1 MASLKDLDP
10 TYKNGALGSA
20 LSATGL
26 DYLIN
31 PFVAIGNDVFSY
43 VGNEL
48 IKALQPDIDYAD
60 RKVNT
65 RGPTTSRRIIYGQ
78 ARVGGQVIYAQ
89 SLGQDDRLLRLV
101 VAFAGHS
108 CEEIGEIYIN
118 DELSTS
124 SKLNGLV
131 SIYKQPQ
138 TGVNTVLNIHHT
150 QDGRSNYLY
159 DKIAYV
165 YMTFNYD
172 TEVFTSVPNITAIVK
187 GKNTIYDP
195 RTGLSG
201 YTDNAALC
209 MLDFLRVERG
219 IADSLINMQSWSD
232 AADIADE
239 QVAAAN
245 GETEPRFT
253 LNGTLVRTG
262 SKLQSL
268 TKMAVNSGIYPARE
282 AGVYSAVPS
291 VYVAPAVDALIN
303 ETDIIG
309 DISIVTGNGK
319 QDKINTVIGTYIDA
333 DTNYEQVEYPSIQ
346 TPTWKTE
353 DREVLQQSIDYQ
365 LVNSGTQC
373 RRLSK
378 IALEQSRRAITVTF
392 NARYRTLQYTVG
404 TRVKMNYSAFG
415 WSGKVFRV
423 VTRKISPQ
431 DGVNLTLIE
440 DDPAIYSWEEGDAL
454 ATVVPPFLE
463 LPNPNIVQ
471 KPTALTM
478 VESLYQANTQAAIKA
493 RASFAWN
500 NEDASARS
508 FELEGSYE
516 GGQYR
521 SISSF
526 IRGTTFEFDD
536 LQIGSWVFRVRG
548 VNSIGVT
555 SPWATLSKPI
565 LGKQAPPSDVTGF
578 NGTVRPFSIEL
589 AWDEVPDLDA
599 ELYEIRVGL
608 SWDTGTVLQKLSAL
622 SWNWE
627 TRPTG
632 TERVFI
638 KSIDTSG
645 NYSAEAS
652 EAQITILAPKSP
664 APLSAEVIDNN
675 SALRW
680 VNATTSFSIAKYEV
694 RRGDTFDS
702 SSLVY
707 EVTGTGKQVQETQKG
722 SYTYWVRGIDVNG
735 NAGEPAS
742 VTANV
747 DQPPDFVLQSD
758 QNLIL
763 GTATTVNMARTISTG
778 VKWDSNSVTWDDNSV
793 TFDESTKTVFV
804 GPANDTET
812 WREHFEKLP
821 GYIKPL
827 TWDSATP
834 TWDSNA
840 ETFDQ
845 GNQSIRQ
852 LALANGYNGYLQP
865 TPATASIEIVK
876 DYLGELSLSR
886 IQLSPDVEILSGSP
900 MATYKIAYSADGISY
915 TETTGLEA
923 IGVNFRYVRVRVE
936 IASQSELDL
945 LRINALRVRL
955 DVKLKTDA
963 GRVNVTQ
970 TGGTAVTFNVP
981 FVDIQSLTV
990 SANGTTFRNAIYDF
1004 VDTPNPTGF
1013 DVYLFDENGNELSS
1027 GEVSWNARG
1036 V

>member
-1 MASLKDLDP
+1 MGLGLKDFDP
-10 TYKNGALGSA
+10 TYSKGKLGGALQAS
-20 LSATGL
+20 GL

-31 PFVAIGNDVFSY
+31 PFVALGNDVFEAI
-43 VGNEL
+43 GNEL
-48 IKALQPDIDYAD
+48 IKALQPDIDYSD

-65 RGPTTSRRIIYGQ
+65 RGPTTPRRIIYGE
-78 ARVGGQVIYAQ
+78 ARVGGQVIFAE
-89 SLGQDDRLLRLV
+89 SVAKDDRLLLLTI
-101 VAFAGHS
+101 ALAGHS
-108 CEEIGEIYIN
+108 CEEIGDIFIN
-118 DELSTS
+118 GEPVTD
-124 SKLNGLV
+124 SKFDGLV

-138 TGVNTVLNIHHT
+138 TGINTELNR
-150 QDGRSNYLY
+150 QNLQSGRTNYRY
-159 DKIAYV
+159 DEIAYV

-172 TEVFTSVPNITAIVK
+172 QEVFSGVPAITATVK

-195 RTGLSG
+195 RTGQSG

-219 IADSLINMQSWSD
+219 IDDSLINMQSWSD
-232 AADIADE
+232 AADIADQ
-239 QVAAAN
+239 QVAAAS
-245 GETEPRFT
+245 GGTEPRFT

-268 TKMAVNSGIYPARE
+268 TKMAVNSGIYLARE
-282 AGVYSAVPS
+282 AGIYSAVPS
-291 VYVAPAVDALIN
+291 VYTAPEADAVIT
-303 ETDIIG
+303 ESDIIG
-309 DISIVTGNGK
+309 DISISTGNGK
-319 QDKINTVIGTYIDA
+319 QDKINTVVGTYIDA
-333 DTNYEQVEYPSIQ
+333 ATNYEQVEYPSIQ
-346 TPTWKTE
+346 TPTWETE

-378 IALEQSRRAITVTF
+378 IALEQSRRGISVSF
-392 NARYRTLQYTVG
+392 NGRYRLLQYTVG
-404 TRVKMNYSAFG
+404 TRVKMDYSAFG
-415 WSGKVFRV
+415 WSEKIFRV
-423 VTRKISPQ
+423 VARKISPQ
-431 DGVNLTLIE
+431 DGVNLTLRE

-463 LPNPNIVQ
+463 LPNPNVVQ
-471 KPTALTM
+471 KPTSFTM

-493 RASFAWN
+493 RASFAWTN
-500 NEDASARS
+500 DDASAQV

-521 SISSF
+521 SLSSY
-526 IRGTTFEFDD
+526 IRGNEFKFDD

-548 VNSIGVT
+548 VNSIGAS
-555 SPWATLSKPI
+555 SPWTTLSKPI
-565 LGKQAPPSDVTGF
+565 FGKQAPPSDVTGF
-578 NGTVRPFSIEL
+578 KGTVRPFSIEL
-589 AWDEVPDLDA
+589 SWDEIPDLDSK
-599 ELYEIRVGL
+599 LYEVRVGL
-608 SWDTGTVLQKLSAL
+608 SWDTGTVLQKLTAI

-638 KSIDTSG
+638 KAIDTSG
-645 NYSAEAS
+645 NYSAQAS

-664 APLSAEVIDNN
+664 APINAEVVDNN
-675 SALRW
+675 TALRW

-694 RRGDTFDS
+694 RRGDTFES

-722 SYTYWVRGIDVNG
+722 TYTYWIRGIDVNG

-747 DQPPDFVLQSD
+747 DQPPDFILQSD
-758 QNLIL
+758 ANLNFND
-763 GTATTVNMARTISTG
+763 AVVVNMADTIKAGITIDNDTITIDNTA
-778 VKWDSNSVTWDDNSV
+778 VTIDSDTQS
-793 TFDESTKTVFV
+793 VFV
-804 GPANDTET
+804 GPANITET
-812 WREHFEKLP
+812 WAEHFEKLP
-821 GYIKPL
+821 SYVLPTTIDND
-827 TWDSATP
+827 TVTIDSTATI
-834 TWDSNA
+834 DN
-840 ETFDQ
+840 DY
-845 GNQSIRQ
+845 QSIQQ
-852 LALANGYNGYLQP
+852 LQINNGYNAYLQP
-865 TPATASIEIVK
+865 TPATASLEIVK
-876 DYLGELSLSR
+876 DYLGELALSR
-886 IQLSPDVEILSGSP
+886 IQLTPDVEILSGAP
-900 MATYKIAYSADGISY
+900 IDTYKIAYSADGISY

-936 IASQSELDL
+936 VASQSELDL

-970 TGGTAVTFNVP
+970 TGGTPVTFNVP

-1004 VDTPNPTGF
+1004 VDTPNPSGF

>member
-10 TYKNGALGSA
+10 TYKNGALGGA

-26 DYLIN
+26 DYLVN
-31 PFVAIGNDVFSY
+31 PFVALGNDVFGY
-43 VGNEL
+43 LGNEL

-65 RGPTTSRRIIYGQ
+65 RGPTTPRRIIYGE
-78 ARVGGQVIYAQ
+78 ARVGGQIIFMESGGEDGRFLQ
-89 SLGQDDRLLRLV
+89 LV

-108 CEEIGEIYIN
+108 CEEIGDVFINETLTTDDKFDIYLW
-118 DELSTS
+118 E
-124 SKLNGLV
+124 
-131 SIYKQPQ
+131 YKQPQ
-138 TGVNTVLNIHHT
+138 GGVNPNL
-150 QDGRSNYLY
+150 QSYMQGKGRTGYEY
-159 DKIAYV
+159 TDIAYV
-165 YMTFNYD
+165 YLVLRYNE
-172 TEVFTSVPNITAIVK
+172 EVYSAVPTITATVK

-219 IADSLINMQSWSD
+219 IPDSLINMQSWAD

-245 GETEPRFT
+245 GGTEPRFT

-282 AGVYSAVPS
+282 AGIYSAVPS
-291 VYVAPAVDALIN
+291 VYIAPAVDALIN

-333 DTNYEQVEYPSIQ
+333 ATNYEQVEYPSIQ
-346 TPTWKTE
+346 TPSWETE

-378 IALEQSRRAITVTF
+378 IALEQSRRGITVTF

-404 TRVKMNYSAFG
+404 TRVKMDYSAFG
-415 WSGKVFRV
+415 WSEKIFRV
-423 VTRKISPQ
+423 VARKISPQ
-431 DGVNLTLIE
+431 GGVNLTLRE
-440 DDPAIYSWEEGDAL
+440 DAPAIYSWEEGDAL

-463 LPNPNIVQ
+463 LPNPNVVQ
-471 KPTALTM
+471 KPTAFTM

-493 RASFAWN
+493 RASFAWTN
-500 NEDASARS
+500 DDASAQV

-521 SISSF
+521 SLSSY
-526 IRGTTFEFDD
+526 IRGTEFKFDD
-536 LQIGSWVFRVRG
+536 LQVGSWVFRVRG
-548 VNSIGVT
+548 VNSIGVK
-555 SPWATLSKPI
+555 SPWTVLSQPI
-565 LGKQAPPSDVTGF
+565 FGKQAPPSDVTGF
-578 NGTVRPFSIEL
+578 KGTVRPFSIEL
-589 AWDEVPDLDA
+589 SWDEIPDVDA
-599 ELYEIRVGL
+599 ELYELRVGL
-608 SWDTGTVLQKLSAL
+608 AWDSGTVLQKLSAL

-638 KSIDTSG
+638 KAIDTSG

-664 APLSAEVIDNN
+664 APINAEVVDNN
-675 SALRW
+675 TALRW

-694 RRGDTFDS
+694 RRGDTFES

-722 SYTYWVRGIDVNG
+722 TYTYWIRGIDVNG

-747 DQPPDFVLQSD
+747 DQPPDFILQSD
-758 QNLIL
+758 ANLNFND
-763 GTATTVNMARTISTG
+763 AVVVNMADTIKAGITIDNDTITIDNTA
-778 VKWDSNSVTWDDNSV
+778 VTIDSDTQS
-793 TFDESTKTVFV
+793 VFV
-804 GPANDTET
+804 GPANITET
-812 WREHFEKLP
+812 WAEHFEKLP
-821 GYIKPL
+821 GYVLPTTIDND
-827 TWDSATP
+827 TITIDSTD
-834 TWDSNA
+834 TIDN
-840 ETFDQ
+840 DY
-845 GNQSIRQ
+845 QSIQQ
-852 LALANGYNGYLQP
+852 LQINNGYNAYLQP
-865 TPATASIEIVK
+865 TPATASLEIVK
-876 DYLGELSLSR
+876 DYLGELALSR
-886 IQLSPDVEILSGSP
+886 IQLTPDVEILSGAP

-936 IASQSELDL
+936 VASQSELDL

-963 GRVNVTQ
+963 GRVNVTS
-970 TGGTAVTFNVP
+970 TGGTPVTFNVP